1 MPPTAELLPTT
12 VWEQAPYLGIMF
24 IFMLFVLFWIL
35 KSRKEDQ
42 EFQAKQQK
50 STQDFQTKQQEFNR
64 EQQTEWQNFIREQD
78 ATWRAFSQEQRKE
91 NNCAMAEVNGTL
103 KDVVTVS
110 HALVSEVREMRAD
123 DHLVYQM
130 LMDHDKQ
137 AKAILDLVKKPEPKP
152 RTKASK
158 PEIP

>member
-1 MPPTAELLPTT
+1 MPPTAELLPTA

-24 IFMLFVLFWIL
+24 IFMLFVFFWLL

-50 STQDFQTKQQEFNR
+50 
-64 EQQTEWQNFIREQD
+64 EWQNFIREQD
-78 ATWRAFSQEQRKE
+78 TTWRAFSQEQRKE

-130 LMDHDKQ
+130 LIDHDRQ
-137 AKAILDLVKKPEPKP
+137 AKEILDMVRKPAPKP
-152 RTKASK
+152 RTKESK

>member
-1 MPPTAELLPTT
+1 MPPTADLLPTT
-12 VWEQAPYLGIMF
+12 AWEQAPYLGIMF

-42 EFQAKQQK
+42 EFQAKQQ
-50 STQDFQTKQQEFNR
+50 
-64 EQQTEWQNFIREQD
+64 TEWQNFIREQD
-78 ATWRAFSQEQRKE
+78 TTWRTFSQEQRKE

-123 DHLVYQM
+123 DHIVYQM

-137 AKAILDLVKKPEPKP
+137 AKEILDLVKKPAPKP

-158 PEIP
+158 PENTLTQ

>member
-24 IFMLFVLFWIL
+24 IFMLFVFFWLL

-42 EFQAKQQK
+42 EFQAKQQ
-50 STQDFQTKQQEFNR
+50 
-64 EQQTEWQNFIREQD
+64 TEWQNFIREQD
-78 ATWRAFSQEQRKE
+78 TTWRTFSQEQRKE

-137 AKAILDLVKKPEPKP
+137 AREILDLVKNPAPKP

-158 PEIP
+158 PETP